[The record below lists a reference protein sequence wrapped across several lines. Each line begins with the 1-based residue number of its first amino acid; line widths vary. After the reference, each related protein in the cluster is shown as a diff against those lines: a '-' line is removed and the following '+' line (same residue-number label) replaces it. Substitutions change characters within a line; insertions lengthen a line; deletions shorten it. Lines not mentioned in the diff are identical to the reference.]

1 MAFMNKYFV
10 LYRPMALQIWITEFD
25 SLPLHTTIHRR
36 NLYKQQSERKGI
48 QQPLQEFEAVLRD
61 VLAA

>member
-1 MAFMNKYFV
+1 MAFMNKYFA

-36 NLYKQQSERKGI
+36 NLYKQQSKRKGI
-48 QQPLQEFEAVLRD
+48 
-61 VLAA
+61 